1 MGARL
6 PPGDQ
11 ARASRCAHAPRD
23 GQAIRAILRAVQ
35 FTGPLLD
42 GRWRL
47 GRRMGAGAQAHTYLA
62 RDERDKDDRVVVVK
76 QFRLEKN
83 TWKKFDLFEREA
95 QVLGRLRHPG
105 IPRLL
110 ASFESEPGVFNL
122 VLERMPGASLRAIA
136 TKVRFTDTELRELLV
151 RVLDILDYLH
161 TRNPPVIHRDIKPA
175 NLMRDA
181 GGKVALV
188 DFGGVRS
195 ALREDGGSTVIGT
208 FGYMAPEQLHGQAT
222 PATDIYGLG
231 ATIVS
236 LAGGV
241 EPESVPRRGLRMDL
255 RKHLAGRD
263 ESLIE
268 VLEAM
273 TEPDPDARPQR
284 AREVVK
290 LLGERMD
297 APRTPGRTTGR
308 TREQTP
314 GQAQKSSRNLP
325 VPAARAGDLE
335 HPKPFEE
342 LGEILTAVPQPIDAV
357 LRVLL
362 LAFAVGGQVAVTVI
376 KAVLL
381 PLVFGLIHMIAD
393 KDARPGLATTRNEVR
408 HALDQGREGLRNL
421 QSRCL
426 RSDSEPKKLPRP
438 KSRR

>member
-1 MGARL
+1 
-6 PPGDQ
+6 
-11 ARASRCAHAPRD
+11 
-23 GQAIRAILRAVQ
+23 
-35 FTGPLLD
+35 
-42 GRWRL
+42 
-47 GRRMGAGAQAHTYLA
+47 MGAGAQAHTYLA
-62 RDERDKDDRVVVVK
+62 RDERDKDGRVVVLK
-76 QFRLEKN
+76 QLRLEKN

-95 QVLGRLRHPG
+95 KVLERLRHPG

-122 VLERMPGASLRAIA
+122 VMERMPGASLRAIA

-188 DFGGVRS
+188 DFGGVRNV
-195 ALREDGGSTVIGT
+195 LREDGGSTVIGT

-231 ATIVS
+231 ATIVA

-241 EPESVPRRGLRMDL
+241 EPEGVPRRGLRMDL

-263 ESLIE
+263 EGLLE

-284 AREVVK
+284 ARAVVK

-297 APRTPGRTTGR
+297 APRTPGRSRDLPQVQTGLTPR
-308 TREQTP
+308 ASALEPEQ
-314 GQAQKSSRNLP
+314 
-325 VPAARAGDLE
+325 
-335 HPKPFEE
+335 PKPFEE
-342 LGEILTAVPQPIDAV
+342 LGDILTAVPQPLDAV

-362 LAFAVGGQVAVTVI
+362 LVFAVGGHVAVTVI
-376 KAVLL
+376 QAVLL

-393 KDARPGLATTRNEVR
+393 KDARPKLATTRSEVR
-408 HALDQGREGLRNL
+408 HALDQGRQGFRNL
-421 QSRCL
+421 QARCL
-426 RSDSEPKKLPRP
+426 RSDDQPKKLPRP
-438 KSRR
+438 KSRG

>member
-1 MGARL
+1 
-6 PPGDQ
+6 
-11 ARASRCAHAPRD
+11 
-23 GQAIRAILRAVQ
+23 
-35 FTGPLLD
+35 
-42 GRWRL
+42 
-47 GRRMGAGAQAHTYLA
+47 MGAGAQAHTYLA

-95 QVLGRLRHPG
+95 QVLGRLRHPC

-136 TKVRFTDTELRELLV
+136 TKVRFTDTELREMLV
-151 RVLDILDYLH
+151 HVLDILDYLH

-175 NLMRDA
+175 NLVRDA

-188 DFGGVRS
+188 DFGGVRNV
-195 ALREDGGSTVIGT
+195 LREDGGSTVIGT

-231 ATIVS
+231 ATIVA

-263 ESLIE
+263 EALIE

-290 LLGERMD
+290 LLGESMD
-297 APRTPGRTTGR
+297 APRTPGRKPEKANDRGKDKTSDK
-308 TREQTP
+308 TP
-314 GQAQKSSRNLP
+314 DKTHRSRNLP
-325 VPAARAGDLE
+325 VPAARAELE
-335 HPKPFEE
+335 PKPFEE

-393 KDARPGLATTRNEVR
+393 KEARPGLASTRNEVR
-408 HALDQGREGLRNL
+408 HALEQGQQGLRNL

-426 RSDSEPKKLPRP
+426 RSDKEAKKLPGP
-438 KSRR
+438 KSRG

>member
-1 MGARL
+1 VSRPYTPVPL
-6 PPGDQ
+6 EPPE
-11 ARASRCAHAPRD
+11 PRD

-83 TWKKFDLFEREA
+83 SWKKFDLFEREA
-95 QVLGRLRHPG
+95 KVLGHLRHPG

-181 GGKVALV
+181 DGKVSLV
-188 DFGGVRS
+188 DFGGVRNV
-195 ALREDGGSTVIGT
+195 LREDGGSTVIGT

-255 RKHLAGRD
+255 GKHLGGRD
-263 ESLIE
+263 EGLIE

-284 AREVVK
+284 ARAVVK

-297 APRTPGRTTGR
+297 APRTPGRTLD
-308 TREQTP
+308 QTHGQTH
-314 GQAQKSSRNLP
+314 GQAHGSSRNLP
-325 VPAARAGDLE
+325 VPAPRGADVE
-335 HPKPFEE
+335 PKPFEE

-362 LAFAVGGQVAVTVI
+362 LAFAVGGQVAVTMI

-393 KDARPGLATTRNEVR
+393 KEARPGLASTRGEVR
-408 HALDQGREGLRNL
+408 HALDQGRQGFRNL
-421 QSRCL
+421 QARCL
-426 RSDSEPKKLPRP
+426 RSDNEHKKLPRP
-438 KSRR
+438 KSRK

>member
-1 MGARL
+1 MV
-6 PPGDQ
+6 P
-11 ARASRCAHAPRD
+11 
-23 GQAIRAILRAVQ
+23 AILRAVQ

-62 RDERDKDDRVVVVK
+62 RDERDPDHRVVVIK
-76 QFRLEKN
+76 QFRLEKSS
-83 TWKKFDLFEREA
+83 WKKFDLFEREA
-95 QVLGRLRHPG
+95 EVLGRLRHPG

-136 TKVRFTDTELRELLV
+136 TKVRFTDAELRELLV
-151 RVLDILDYLH
+151 YVLDILDFLH

-175 NLMRDA
+175 NLVRDA
-181 GGKVALV
+181 SGKVALV
-188 DFGGVRS
+188 DFGGVRN

-231 ATIVS
+231 ATIVA

-263 ESLIE
+263 EGLIE

-284 AREVVK
+284 ARAVVK

-297 APRTPGRTTGR
+297 APRTRAP
-308 TREQTP
+308 
-314 GQAQKSSRNLP
+314 SRNLP
-325 VPAARAGDLE
+325 AQPTAAERTRALE
-335 HPKPFEE
+335 EPKPFEE
-342 LGEILTAVPQPIDAV
+342 LGELLTAVPQPIDAV

-362 LAFAVGGQVAVTVI
+362 LAFAVGGHVAVVVVQS
-376 KAVLL
+376 VLL

-393 KDARPGLATTRNEVR
+393 KDARPGLATTRREA
-408 HALDQGREGLRNL
+408 HQALEQGRQGFRNL
-421 QSRCL
+421 QTRCL
-426 RSDSEPKKLPRP
+426 RSDPEPKKLPRP
-438 KSRR
+438 KSPK

>member
-1 MGARL
+1 
-6 PPGDQ
+6 
-11 ARASRCAHAPRD
+11 
-23 GQAIRAILRAVQ
+23 
-35 FTGPLLD
+35 
-42 GRWRL
+42 
-47 GRRMGAGAQAHTYLA
+47 MGAGAQAHTYLA

-95 QVLGRLRHPG
+95 QVLGRLRHPC

-136 TKVRFTDTELRELLV
+136 TKVRFTDTELREMLV
-151 RVLDILDYLH
+151 HVLDILDYLH

-175 NLMRDA
+175 NLVRDA

-188 DFGGVRS
+188 DFGGVRNV
-195 ALREDGGSTVIGT
+195 LREDGGSTVIGT

-231 ATIVS
+231 ATIVA

-263 ESLIE
+263 EALIE

-297 APRTPGRTTGR
+297 APRTPDRTSDK
-308 TREQTP
+308 TP
-314 GQAQKSSRNLP
+314 GARPGPRPGKTPDETHRQTHGSSRNLP
-325 VPAARAGDLE
+325 VPAARADLE
-335 HPKPFEE
+335 PKPFEE
-342 LGEILTAVPQPIDAV
+342 LGDILTAVPQPIDAV

-362 LAFAVGGQVAVTVI
+362 LAFAVGGQVAVTMI
-376 KAVLL
+376 KAILL

-393 KDARPGLATTRNEVR
+393 KDARPGLTTTRNEVR
-408 HALDQGREGLRNL
+408 HALDQGRDGLRNL

-426 RSDSEPKKLPRP
+426 RSDKEPKKLPGP
-438 KSRR
+438 KSRG